1 MTLALVV
8 LGSAAGAPLRYLADR
23 EIQRRHRRAYPLG
36 TLVINVVGSFLLGV
50 VVGLNER
57 QGLPSQ
63 AMTALGVGL
72 LGSFTTFSTF
82 VWETLRLVE
91 DRRLVAALTNV
102 VVSIGVGLLAAY
114 AGLAIT

>member
-72 LGSFTTFSTF
+72 LGPS
-82 VWETLRLVE
+82 
-91 DRRLVAALTNV
+91 RR
-102 VVSIGVGLLAAY
+102 SRPSSGRRCGWSRIVGSSRRSRTWSSASAS
-114 AGLAIT
+114 GC